1 MNYSQ
6 DVLLHFMD
14 ASANSTDDGFV
25 AKASDFL
32 AMEIAG
38 TTTVK
43 LSFRGGQDRDSVNTA
58 TLTVADLEKGYDAAA
73 KANRLNPTFR
83 DISEVVAGLLNADR
97 DKYFV
102 VADANAGTYVAPF
115 SGTVVV
121 ANAVD

>member
-1 MNYSQ
+1 MVQ

-14 ASANSTDDGFV
+14 ASSDSTDDGFV

-58 TLTVADLEKGYDAAA
+58 TLTVADLEAAHDGTGTG
-73 KANRLNPTFR
+73 PSFR
-83 DISEVVAGLLNADR
+83 NISEVVAGLLNADR

-102 VADANAGTYVAPF
+102 VADQEAGTYVDGVF
-115 SGTVVV
+115 SGAVTV

>member
-1 MNYSQ
+1 MVQ

-14 ASANSTDDGFV
+14 ESSNSSDDGFV

-43 LSFRGGQDRDSVNTA
+43 LSFRGGKDRDSVNTA
-58 TLTVADLEKGYDAAA
+58 TLTVANLEAAHDGTGS
-73 KANRLNPTFR
+73 NPSFR
-83 DISEVVAGLLNADR
+83 DISEVVGSLLNSDR

-102 VADANAGTYVAPF
+102 VADEEAGTYVDSVF
-115 SGTVVV
+115 SGTVDV
-121 ANAVD
+121 ANAAD